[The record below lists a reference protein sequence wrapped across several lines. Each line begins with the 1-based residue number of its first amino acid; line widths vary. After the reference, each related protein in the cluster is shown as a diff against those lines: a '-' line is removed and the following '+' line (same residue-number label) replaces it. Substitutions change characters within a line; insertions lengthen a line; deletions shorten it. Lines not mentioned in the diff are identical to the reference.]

1 MLACWNRGIIVAKV
15 LSVWENSLANWINSS
30 DITLQSVQVSNYVNY
45 LAFLSTLTSANLV
58 RVNLT
63 RLKKT
68 GLRVSTSHE
77 RHVLAGSAKVFGL
90 SVALFLRL
98 FSSHWLASRLFSH
111 AVECND
117 SFIQDVRLTRGCLK
131 SPSTSTDLR
140 FFLFRPPDLNSK
152 WSVVYTARISDA
164 NLKDLLEWSTSK
176 HNVTFVKLS
185 TCWKVLIDDWFKESW
200 CSLTF
205 GLI

>member
-1 MLACWNRGIIVAKV
+1 M
-15 LSVWENSLANWINSS
+15 
-30 DITLQSVQVSNYVNY
+30 
-45 LAFLSTLTSANLV
+45 TSANLV

-68 GLRVSTSHE
+68 DLRVSTSHE

-205 GLI
+205 GLFNVALKFWFCGVPLATTVGTSIKTQKSDKVERYRYISVISWYYGHF